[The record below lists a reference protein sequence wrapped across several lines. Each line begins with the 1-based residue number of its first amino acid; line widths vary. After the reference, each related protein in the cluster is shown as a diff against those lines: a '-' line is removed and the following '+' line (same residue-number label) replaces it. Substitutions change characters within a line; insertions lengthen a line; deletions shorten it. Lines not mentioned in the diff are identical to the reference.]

1 LKFLHSQ
8 KKINNDMH
16 AKWVAYLQQF
26 SIKIVYKTRVHNK
39 TVDALSLKV
48 DSLVALRGEITNLIV
63 LKDIYEHDDDFCKL
77 WEKG

>member
-1 LKFLHSQ
+1 
-8 KKINNDMH
+8 
-16 AKWVAYLQQF
+16 
-26 SIKIVYKTRVHNK
+26 VYKTRVHNK

-77 WEKG
+77 